1 MSADQRRW
9 PPERLLRVIEV
20 VVAVATVGLVGFFG
34 SYFAWRQM
42 GAEERQAQASET
54 QVIIQSRAASLS
66 CRTRLQELQIADEL
80 VEWTANELYK
90 ELFQQVTEY
99 LAQNKDASY
108 ISALE
113 AVLPLTHTIV
123 SVPPPILLIDISN
136 SGDVMAEDVRIFM
149 EWDREIASDISVP
162 KHEGCI
168 IEEGGEAHSSV
179 RILCERLVPGDTLSI
194 KVPSNW
200 GPEESMT
207 ERIVLTSRYE
217 FDVLLKLKRAELEG
231 LLVLK
236 VEGAELILPEATRP
250 YIFEPEDLWVSAASL
265 PGASPLP
272 ASLSKAELTFY
283 WQPSTT
289 SWSATVTYPEDRVDC
304 SASGSS
310 IRR

>member
-1 MSADQRRW
+1 
-9 PPERLLRVIEV
+9 
-20 VVAVATVGLVGFFG
+20 
-34 SYFAWRQM
+34 
-42 GAEERQAQASET
+42 
-54 QVIIQSRAASLS
+54 
-66 CRTRLQELQIADEL
+66 
-80 VEWTANELYK
+80 
-90 ELFQQVTEY
+90 
-99 LAQNKDASY
+99 
-108 ISALE
+108 
-113 AVLPLTHTIV
+113 
-123 SVPPPILLIDISN
+123 
-136 SGDVMAEDVRIFM
+136 
-149 EWDREIASDISVP
+149 
-162 KHEGCI
+162 
-168 IEEGGEAHSSV
+168 
-179 RILCERLVPGDTLSI
+179 
-194 KVPSNW
+194 
-200 GPEESMT
+200 MT